1 MSAFSY
7 MVSRGLEGWREVKL
21 GEICEIIGGGTP
33 KTDVP
38 KYWGGEIPWL
48 TPRDLSNFPGRYIS
62 KGERNIS
69 DLGLSESSARLLP
82 KGAVLLTTRAPI
94 GYLAI
99 AENEVSANQ
108 GFRSLV
114 PSKDTDSLFL
124 FYLLKQNVEY
134 LKSQS
139 AGTTFGELAG
149 STLKSLSF
157 LFPPLPEQ
165 KAIAE
170 VLSSLDD
177 KIDLLHRQNKTLED
191 MAQILFRKWFV
202 EDVNEG
208 WKIGKLGDVFTV
220 KGGTTP
226 STKESK
232 YWNGDIHWTTPKDLS
247 ENSSVFLFDTKRK
260 ITTQGLD
267 KIGSGLLPVGTVLL
281 SSRAPI
287 GYLAITSMPL
297 AINQGYIAIVCN
309 KTLSNNFVY
318 LWCKHNMET
327 IKNSGNGSVFQ
338 EISKST
344 FRGLD
349 ILIPSGNVLLD
360 FDRITENIFYKIKES
375 QSQINSLK
383 SLRDALLSRLINGMV
398 RVKQSNW

>member
-1 MSAFSY
+1 MA
-7 MVSRGLEGWREVKL
+7 VQRNLEGWREVKL
-21 GEICEIIGGGTP
+21 G
-33 KTDVP
+33 DVVTFQR
-38 KYWGGEIPWL
+38 GF
-48 TPRDLSNFPGRYIS
+48 D
-62 KGERNIS
+62 
-69 DLGLSESSARLLP
+69 LP
-82 KGAVLLTTRAPI
+82 KVNRTNGEYPLMVSNGQDGTHNEYKVKAPCVVTGRSGTIGKVFLVKENCWPLNTT
-94 GYLAI
+94 LW
-99 AENEVSANQ
+99 V
-108 GFRSLV
+108 
-114 PSKDTDSLFL
+114 KDFHGHDIYFVYYFL
-124 FYLLKQNVEY
+124 KTLSFEKYN
-134 LKSQS
+134 
-139 AGTTFGELAG
+139 AG
-149 STLKSLSF
+149 SGVPTLNRNHIHPLPVKI
-157 LFPPLPEQ
+157 PPLSEQ

-177 KIDLLHRQNKTLED
+177 KIDLLHRQNKTLEN
-191 MAQILFRKWFV
+191 MAQALFRKWFV
-202 EDVNEG
+202 EDMDEG
-208 WKIGKLGDVFTV
+208 WEIGKLGDVFTV

-232 YWNGDIHWTTPKDLS
+232 YWNGNIHWTTPKDLS
-247 ENSSVFLFDTKRK
+247 ENSPVFLFNTKRK

-309 KTLSNNFVY
+309 KILSNNFVY

-344 FRGLD
+344 FLGLD
-349 ILIPSGNVLLD
+349 ILIPSRNILLD

-383 SLRDALLSRLINGMV
+383 RLRDTLLPRLIGGTI